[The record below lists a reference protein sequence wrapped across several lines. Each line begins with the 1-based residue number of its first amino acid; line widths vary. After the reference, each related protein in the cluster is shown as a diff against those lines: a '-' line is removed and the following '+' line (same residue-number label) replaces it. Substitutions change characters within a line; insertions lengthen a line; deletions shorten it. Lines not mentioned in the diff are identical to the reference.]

1 MDIHVAGNCNVAG
14 SLEFASSE
22 LVVDG
27 NMEADNGYLQ
37 MQDTEDKLLVKGNL
51 TLGETYGSSKGEC
64 LTNGTVEVKG
74 DFTSNYKET
83 GSNWYGYY
91 ETNMHKTIFSG
102 EKTQK
107 ISFKEPSQVN

>member
-27 NMEADNGYLQ
+27 NMEAYNGYLQ

-51 TLGETYGSSKGEC
+51 TLGETYGSSKGDC
-64 LTNGTVEVKG
+64 LRNGTVEVKG
-74 DFTSNYKET
+74 DFT
-83 GSNWYGYY
+83 
-91 ETNMHKTIFSG
+91 
-102 EKTQK
+102 
-107 ISFKEPSQVN
+107 